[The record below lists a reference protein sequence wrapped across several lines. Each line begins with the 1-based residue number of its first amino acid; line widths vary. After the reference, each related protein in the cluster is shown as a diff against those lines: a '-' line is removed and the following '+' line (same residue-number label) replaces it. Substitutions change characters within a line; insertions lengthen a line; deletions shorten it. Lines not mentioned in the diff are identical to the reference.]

1 MYVEQDFRLH
11 LANPG
16 FEIFVARQDWPLL
29 SERYRRPKCEKDD
42 RRYHARGEFSQEMS
56 SHLSPLFVLPRRWR
70 RSRREAGPQDAP
82 KPGPRVTSRIA
93 FVLEMVSLGDS
104 KVLKENIISA
114 EESLRKAQAR
124 FPERLR
130 AH

>member
-1 MYVEQDFRLH
+1 
-11 LANPG
+11 
-16 FEIFVARQDWPLL
+16 
-29 SERYRRPKCEKDD
+29 
-42 RRYHARGEFSQEMS
+42 
-56 SHLSPLFVLPRRWR
+56 
-70 RSRREAGPQDAP
+70 
-82 KPGPRVTSRIA
+82 
-93 FVLEMVSLGDS
+93 MVSLGDS